1 MYQQIVV
8 IGRLGRDAEMK
19 FMPSGEAT
27 LQFSIASDRV
37 YSDKA
42 GARMKETTW
51 FRVSVFGK
59 QAEVVNQYLSKGKMA
74 LVEGRLRVDPKT
86 GGPTTFTR
94 QDGTVGSSFEIV
106 ANTVRFLSAR
116 EEGNAGGGD
125 MGGGE
130 HSESG
135 SDGGDIPF

>member
-37 YSDKA
+37 YSDKS

-51 FRVSVFGK
+51 FRCQLFGK
-59 QAEVVNQYLSKGKMA
+59 GAQALNDYLTKGTMV
-74 LVEGRLRVDPKT
+74 LVEGRLRIDTKT
-86 GGPTTFTR
+86 GGPNIWKR
-94 QDGTVGSSFEIV
+94 QDGTHAASFELV
-106 ANTVRFLSAR
+106 VGTVRLL
-116 EEGNAGGGD
+116 GGG
-125 MGGGE
+125 
-130 HSESG
+130 SR
-135 SDGGDIPF
+135 DGQNETGNTSPAIVGAANDDIPF

>member
-27 LQFSIASDRV
+27 LQFSLASDRV

-51 FRVSVFGK
+51 FRCQLFGK
-59 QAEVVNQYLSKGKMA
+59 GAQALNDYLTKGTMV
-74 LVEGRLRVDPKT
+74 LVEGRLRIDTKT
-86 GGPTTFTR
+86 GGPNIWKR
-94 QDGTVGSSFEIV
+94 QDGAYASSFEIV
-106 ANTVRFLSAR
+106 VGTVRLL
-116 EEGNAGGGD
+116 GGGSREAQNEAGNTSPAVALAND
-125 MGGGE
+125 
-130 HSESG
+130 
-135 SDGGDIPF
+135 DIPF